1 MPKRRFTLT
10 QANTIIWTFFIA
22 NLFCVSVIAQDL
34 TEEEKLL
41 EKASK
46 GNGIEKIKAYYDLS
60 YLYQFN
66 NINKAIDFDELALE
80 EAIRISDSSWI
91 ARIYLDLGY
100 INNYKGDLEQ
110 SLKYTLL
117 GKRIAESAKAKEV
130 MAIAYHDLGL
140 FYSNLS
146 LYDKSIEYYQ
156 KSLKIK
162 NELGQS
168 SKAASTLNN
177 IGLVYNNLKDYENA
191 EDYLNQA
198 LDIQL
203 SLNDSLRAVSTL
215 INLGVIYNNQNN
227 FEKSLQFLEKA
238 SSYIESGVRY
248 KKIEILYSV
257 LSDVY
262 YNLGDFNYSH
272 ENLKKT
278 IKIADSLNNIAVLS
292 SSYQLLS
299 KLHIKNNELNLAKN
313 YLAQSQHLA
322 EEVSYKQNMLDNF
335 QLYVQIYEK
344 INKIDSALYYQK
356 KYTELQESIFNEG
369 LARNVAN
376 LQIALQEAQEEI
388 AEKDISITKQSQLNY
403 FLFIIVI
410 LSIALVGLIYRNY
423 IVTNRANRRLSESKS
438 EIELQ
443 KDDLERKNKQLAEAQ
458 KTIRDQNSLLLN
470 VNAEL
475 ERAVNDRTKELARS
489 KEGLEKAV
497 HELDLFIYKAS
508 HDLRGPIATMQGV
521 VNLGL
526 LDAKEESSLQYFQ
539 TLQKISGNL
548 NDVLFQLIEVH
559 EAYQREAIL
568 ERFDAGELIK
578 ATIEEYQV
586 DDRLKEIDIRLDL
599 NMNSNWVSD
608 RKLLKLILGSML
620 INASFYK
627 KNRGEAYIAL
637 KIEQKEKSLL
647 LSIEDNGYGIQE
659 QDIPKVFS
667 LFFKGSPKSGGTGLE
682 IYAAKIAV
690 EKLQGEM
697 KLVKPRGNM
706 TFMIDLPKLKLV

>member
-1 MPKRRFTLT
+1 MTYVKTV
-10 QANTIIWTFFIA
+10 IWIFIIA
-22 NLFCVSVIAQDL
+22 NFFSTVVKAQDFSD
-34 TEEEKLL
+34 EEVLL
-41 EKASK
+41 EKVRTS
-46 GNGIEKIKAYYDLS
+46 NGIEKIKAYYDLS

-66 NINKAIDFDELALE
+66 NIEKAIEYDELALE

-100 INNYKGDLEQ
+100 IKKYEGDLEQ

-117 GKRIAESAKAKEV
+117 GKRIAELAKSKEV
-130 MAIAYHDLGL
+130 IAIAYHDLGL
-140 FYSNLS
+140 FYSGLS

-162 NELGQS
+162 NELGQT
-168 SKAASTLNN
+168 SKVASTLNN
-177 IGLVYNNLKDYENA
+177 IGLVFNSLKDYDNA

-198 LDIQL
+198 LEIQL

-215 INLGVIYNNQNN
+215 INLGVVYTHLNN
-227 FEKSLQFLEKA
+227 FKKSLQYLEKA
-238 SSYIESGVRY
+238 NNFIERGIKFR
-248 KKIEILYSV
+248 KQEILFSV
-257 LSDVY
+257 LSEVY
-262 YNLGDFNYSH
+262 FNLGNFEYSQ
-272 ENLKKT
+272 ENLMKT
-278 IKIADSLNNIAVLS
+278 IKIADSLNNFSVLS

-299 KLHIKNNELNLAKN
+299 KLHIQNNELYLAKN
-313 YLAQSQHLA
+313 DLEISQDLA
-322 EEVSYKQNMLDNF
+322 EEVSYKQNMLTNF
-335 QLYVQIYEK
+335 LLYVQIYEK
-344 INKIDSALYYQK
+344 LNKIDSALYYQK

-578 ATIEEYQV
+578 ATIEEYQA